1 MQLMQDGCIMS
12 QDRRL
17 QQLQDEVED
26 MMLQRAHPNTSPRE
40 YCDITRDIMYRLRQA
55 AVLNGWLPHITVAQV
70 HADYWKQVADDE
82 EFEREWDEAEAL
94 DREWTQLQEDQ
105 Q

>member
-1 MQLMQDGCIMS
+1 
-12 QDRRL
+12 
-17 QQLQDEVED
+17 
-26 MMLQRAHPNTSPRE
+26 
-40 YCDITRDIMYRLRQA
+40 
-55 AVLNGWLPHITVAQV
+55 VLNGWLPHITVAQV